1 MNHLTG
7 FLGIFSVLLVSIA
20 FTALNGTQRVTVNLG
35 IVILNQVPVTWVAFG
50 GLFTGMVVML
60 IAGLQG
66 DLKVRGI
73 LRQRLEIEDQE
84 ERALID
90 RTQHDLFPAD
100 TTMEEIKE

>member
-1 MNHLTG
+1 MNRLAG
-7 FLGIFSVLLVSIA
+7 FLGMLSVLLIAIA

-35 IVILNQVPVTWVAFG
+35 IVILSQVPVTWVAFG
-50 GLFTGMVVML
+50 GLFAGMVVML
-60 IAGLQG
+60 IAGLQS

-90 RTQHDLFPAD
+90 RTQQDLFPD
-100 TTMEEIKE
+100 TTMGEKNSN

>member
-1 MNHLTG
+1 
-7 FLGIFSVLLVSIA
+7 
-20 FTALNGTQRVTVNLG
+20 
-35 IVILNQVPVTWVAFG
+35 
-50 GLFTGMVVML
+50 ML

-90 RTQHDLFPAD
+90 RTQQDLFPAD